1 MITIPNL
8 GLRFQ
13 DGVYWTIGVS
23 FLLTLISFVNKNVKD
38 PILRE
43 IKKKEEQLS
52 FFHYIELYVIR
63 FLHYIS
69 TIYIVFLPY
78 MFKPELWMY
87 IIYEIYLF
95 GAVLSWYLV
104 KECPF
109 TIKEKQILDP
119 KYVNG
124 NTNLQP
130 FMALFVPNNIYL
142 FVFTTIYSINFSL
155 ISYNLFTAFFSNL
168 S

>member
-8 GLRFQ
+8 GLSIQ
-13 DGVYWTIGVS
+13 NGVYWTIGIS
-23 FLLTLISFVNKNVKD
+23 FLLTLISFVNKNKTD

-52 FFHYIELYVIR
+52 FFHFIELYVIR
-63 FLHYIS
+63 FVHYIS

-87 IIYEIYLF
+87 IIYEIYLVF
-95 GAVLSWYLV
+95 AVLSWYLV
-104 KECPF
+104 RECPF

-124 NTNLQP
+124 NTHLQP
-130 FMALFVPNNIYL
+130 FMALLMPNNIYL

-168 S
+168 F